1 MKNCEEEAISDI
13 CKAFL
18 SKLFTLGANFL
29 SIIDR
34 YKLPYIYSSRQFAS
48 IDTFFPTFSPIRGE
62 KEKEKEKGK
71 ISRRKV
77 FHSRRVPSIRG
88 L

>member
-1 MKNCEEEAISDI
+1 MKNCEEEAI
-13 CKAFL
+13 CKAFFQSCL
-18 SKLFTLGANFL
+18 HSEQIF
-29 SIIDR
+29 SQ
-34 YKLPYIYSSRQFAS
+34 SS
-48 IDTFFPTFSPIRGE
+48 IDINYHIYIRADNSHQSTHFSLPFLRFVGRGE